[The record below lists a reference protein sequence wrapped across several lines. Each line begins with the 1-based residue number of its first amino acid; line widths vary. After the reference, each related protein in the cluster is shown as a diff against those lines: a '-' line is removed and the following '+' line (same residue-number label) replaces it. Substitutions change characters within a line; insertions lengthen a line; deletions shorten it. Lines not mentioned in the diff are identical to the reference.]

1 MGTMKLK
8 LAGAAMVLALV
19 AVVAIAMLMFA
30 GAFTPT
36 EAITVTA
43 PRSGLV
49 LDTDAK
55 VKVRGVEIGRVVSVE
70 HSADSARLR
79 LAIDPDQLKLVPDN
93 VAVDIR
99 STTVFGAK
107 YVNFTMPEHPS
118 KSSLKPGATIAADKV
133 TVEFNTLFQH
143 LSDLLAK
150 VDPDKLNATMSA
162 LGTALQGRG
171 QKLGELL
178 STGDAYLR
186 DTVNPYLPTLQ
197 TDLDKTGEVTGIYGD
212 TVGDLLRT
220 VDNATTTS
228 KTIAE
233 ETGNVDELLTNVIGL
248 ADTTGSVLRDN
259 EQRLI
264 TALDLMTPTVQLLY
278 DYNKGTECLINGIGE
293 LMPLAEQ
300 IFGGMYDGVGMN
312 TNFQLGSKPYTYPN
326 DLPKVNAT
334 GGPHCAGVTDRVPES
349 HSDFLVTDTNQGTP
363 FTPNATPPRFHDA
376 QPKVFQLLFSGLP
389 GVPKP

>member
-8 LAGAAMVLALV
+8 LAGAAMVLVLA
-19 AVVAIAMLMFA
+19 AIVAIAMIMFV
-30 GAFTPT
+30 GGFTPT
-36 EAITVTA
+36 DTVTVTA

-55 VKVRGVEIGRVVSVE
+55 VKVRGVEIGRVASVD
-70 HSADSARLR
+70 HSDDFAQLR
-79 LAIDPDQLKLVPDN
+79 LEIDPDQLKLVPEN
-93 VAVDIR
+93 VGVDIR

-107 YVNFTMPEHPS
+107 YVNFIVPDEPS
-118 KSSLKPGATIAADKV
+118 KTSLKPGATIAASKV

-150 VDPDKLNATMSA
+150 VEPDKLNATMSA
-162 LGTALQGRG
+162 LRTALEGRG

-178 STGDAYLR
+178 STSDAYLR

-197 TDLDKTGEVTGIYGD
+197 TDLNKTAEVTGIYGD
-212 TVGDLLRT
+212 TVGDLLST
-220 VDNATTTS
+220 ANNATTTS
-228 KTIAE
+228 TTIAE
-233 ETGNVDELLTNVIGL
+233 ESGNVDRLLTNLIGL
-248 ADTTGSVLRDN
+248 ADTTGSVLWDN

-278 DYNKGTECLINGIGE
+278 DYNPATECLINGIGK
-293 LMPLAEQ
+293 LMPLAEE

-312 TNFQLGSKPYTYPN
+312 TNFQLGSKPYTYPE

-334 GGPHCAGVTDRVPES
+334 GGPRCAGVTERVPDS
-349 HSDFLVTDTNQGTP
+349 HADYVVTDTSEGAP

-376 QPKVFQLLFSGLP
+376 QPKIFQLLFSGLP
-389 GVPKP
+389 GVPSP

>member
-1 MGTMKLK
+1 MKLK
-8 LAGAAMVLALV
+8 LAGAAMVLALAAIV
-19 AVVAIAMLMFA
+19 AVAMVMFV
-30 GAFTPT
+30 GGFTST
-36 EAITVTA
+36 ETVTITA

-55 VKVRGVEIGRVVSVE
+55 VKVRGVEIGRVASVD
-70 HSADSARLR
+70 HAADSARLR
-79 LAIDPDQLKLVPDN
+79 LEIDPDMLKLVPDN
-93 VAVDIR
+93 ATVDIR

-107 YVNFTMPEHPS
+107 YVNFIVPEQPS
-118 KSSLKPGATIAADKV
+118 KSALRPGAILAASQV

-150 VDPDKLNATMSA
+150 VEPDKLNATMAA

-171 QKLGELL
+171 AKLGELL
-178 STGDAYLR
+178 STSNSYLR

-197 TDLDKTGEVTGIYGD
+197 TDLNKTADVADIYGD
-212 TVGDLLRT
+212 TVGDLLA
-220 VDNATTTS
+220 VMDNATATS
-228 KTIAE
+228 RTFAE
-233 ETGNVDELLTNVIGL
+233 EAGNVDELLTNVIGL

-259 EQRLI
+259 ETRLI

-278 DYNKGTECLINGIGE
+278 DYNPATECLINGIGE
-293 LMPLAEQ
+293 LMPLAEE

-334 GGPHCAGVTDRVPES
+334 GGPHCEGVTNRAPES
-349 HSDFLVTDTNQGTP
+349 HSDYVVTDTSEGTP
-363 FTPNATPPRFHDA
+363 YVPNATPPRFHDNP
-376 QPKVFQLLFSGLP
+376 PKVFQILFSGLP